1 MTFTSFTPT
10 WNTNFNTWGLNS
22 FSSPWSSSSSSSKT
36 EKEETYKEYQERLK
50 KERELANEEIK
61 IKYAKQELKREYVE
75 ELANVDKNMARI
87 KAGKKADGSST
98 VTASSK
104 ESGFWGKAARWI
116 SNAGTA
122 LVNIGKSIIG
132 IDENG
137 NFDAKKCLKNIA
149 ITAGAVALTF
159 LPGVG
164 PFIGMGM
171 LAAGIAGGA
180 VGVAKGI
187 SDLDKAKTD
196 AQKDKAQQEICA
208 NAFIGITSAFGLKGI
223 GKSFR
228 TASSTSA
235 SASSAAPRT
244 SLAGKLFE
252 KTSNASRDMTVNAYK
267 AVKNNIK
274 KDIKDVQN
282 NGFWTT
288 YKSKAT
294 TAYKNFSS
302 WKERYNNKRAELQ
315 KSVDTR
321 LTDVDNQINE
331 IQNLSRING
340 RLTPAEQQRLALLK
354 EERLWLQENKTELD
368 LYFSTTNEKSVYEQL
383 IKDNSGISAQTRIA
397 NRNAS
402 AAPNR
407 VQGVDIP
414 EAQLSAFNKR
424 ILAEQKKYSK
434 AVKELAKTKE
444 NLMRSLAKHP
454 DDNIIELSNYIKD
467 LNVHKKW
474 YKPSSWFKTDYQ
486 LAIGGHNPGKY
497 GEIANIMLTSPAS
510 NAPKALGTWVDP
522 IYSGPIL
529 FSQELTAEQ
538 TAELLV
544 QLETQAKALEKELE
558 TVKRLKT
565 EKELEEYKAKLL
577 ASQQAEGETKEAS
590 K

>member
-50 KERELANEEIK
+50 KERELAAEEIK

-104 ESGFWGKAARWI
+104 DLGFWGKAGRWL

-122 LVNIGKSIIG
+122 LKNMGKSLIG
-132 IDENG
+132 YKEDG
-137 NFDAKKCLKNIA
+137 SWSLGKCLKNIA
-149 ITAGAVALTF
+149 ITAGAVALTCI
-159 LPGVG
+159 PVVG
-164 PFIGMGM
+164 PIIGAGM
-171 LAAGIAGGA
+171 LAAGVIGGGI
-180 VGVAKGI
+180 GVAKGI
-187 SDLDKAKTD
+187 SKLNDAKND
-196 AQKDKAQQEICA
+196 AEKDKAQQEICA
-208 NAFIGITSAFGLKGI
+208 NAFVGITSALGVKGL

-228 TASSTSA
+228 TAASTS
-235 SASSAAPRT
+235 
-244 SLAGKLFE
+244 
-252 KTSNASRDMTVNAYK
+252 SNASTAAARTSVVGKVIEKASNAGRDMTVNAFK
-267 AVKNNIK
+267 AVKHSVK
-274 KDIKDVQN
+274 QDAKAVQK
-282 NGFWTT
+282 NGFWHT
-288 YKSKAT
+288 YKSKAV
-294 TAYKNFSS
+294 TAYQNLNS
-302 WKERYNNKRAELQ
+302 WKERFNNKRAELQ

-510 NAPKALGTWVDP
+510 NAPKVLGAWVDP
-522 IYSGPIL
+522 IYSGAFL
-529 FSQELTAEQ
+529 FSEDLTADQ
-538 TAELLV
+538 TAELLN
-544 QLETQAKALEKELE
+544 QLEIQAKALEKELE
-558 TVKRLKT
+558 VLKEIKT

>member
-122 LVNIGKSIIG
+122 LKNIGKSLIG
-132 IDENG
+132 YKEDG
-137 NFDAKKCLKNIA
+137 SWSLGKCLKNIA

-159 LPGVG
+159 IPGVG
-164 PFIGMGM
+164 PVIGAGM
-171 LAAGIAGGA
+171 LATGVIGGTIGA
-180 VGVAKGI
+180 VKGI
-187 SDLDKAKTD
+187 SKLDDVKTD
-196 AQKDKAQQEICA
+196 RERDKVQQEICA
-208 NAFIGITSAFGLKGI
+208 NIFVGITSAFGLKGL
-223 GKSFR
+223 GKGFR

-244 SLAGKLFE
+244 SITGKIIE
-252 KTSNASRDMTVNAYK
+252 KTSNAGRDMTVNAYK
-267 AVKNNIK
+267 AVKQSVKQDMKNVH
-274 KDIKDVQN
+274 D
-282 NGFWTT
+282 NGFWQA
-288 YKSKAT
+288 YKSKASS
-294 TAYKNFSS
+294 AYNSINS

-474 YKPSSWFKTDYQ
+474 YKPSSWFKNDYQ
-486 LAIGGHNPGKY
+486 RAIGGNNPGKY
-497 GEIANIMLTSPAS
+497 GEMAGVMLTAPAS

-522 IYSGPIL
+522 IYSGAFL
-529 FSQELTAEQ
+529 FSEDLTAEQ
-538 TAELLV
+538 TAELLN
-544 QLETQAKALEKELE
+544 QLEIQAKALEKELE
-558 TVKRLKT
+558 VLKGIKT
-565 EKELEEYKAKLL
+565 EKELGEYKAKLL
-577 ASQQAEGETKEAS
+577 ASQQAEGETTAAS
-590 K
+590 S